1 MDLVS
6 AKDYELVPSTEPFL
20 HPGKSCDII
29 LAGKKIGY
37 FGEVHPDVQNNY
49 AISGETYLL
58 EIEVEPL
65 MSQALTVPQ
74 YQSVPQF
81 PSSSRDIAVVVPA
94 DVPEADLETVLR
106 KNAGKLL
113 TKIKLFDVYN
123 GKQVAEGCK
132 SMAFNLTFQDKA
144 KTLVDADVDA
154 IIKKVLADVESAF
167 KAKLRD

>member
-1 MDLVS
+1 M
-6 AKDYELVPSTEPFL
+6 
-20 HPGKSCDII
+20 
-29 LAGKKIGY
+29 
-37 FGEVHPDVQNNY
+37 
-49 AISGETYLL
+49 
-58 EIEVEPL
+58 
-65 MSQALTVPQ
+65 
-74 YQSVPQF
+74 
-81 PSSSRDIAVVVPA
+81 
-94 DVPEADLETVLR
+94 ETVLR